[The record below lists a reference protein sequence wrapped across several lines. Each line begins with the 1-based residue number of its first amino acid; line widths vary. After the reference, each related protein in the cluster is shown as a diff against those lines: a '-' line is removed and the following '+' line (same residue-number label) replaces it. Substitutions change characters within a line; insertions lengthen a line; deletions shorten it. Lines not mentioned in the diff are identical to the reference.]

1 MFYVN
6 CFLQLCVIL
15 NLRIG
20 LIIKPVL
27 KKQCLNII
35 FSMNDLTI
43 FKDWCIIV
51 FLKSQR
57 LPRQLASAIDFDVT
71 SFLKTCIGCRV
82 CALFNPSRYQIM
94 NTNT

>member
-1 MFYVN
+1 MFYVD

-35 FSMNDLTI
+35 FSMNDLRI

-82 CALFNPSRYQIM
+82 CALFNPSR
-94 NTNT
+94 